1 MRPVSL
7 PSGWPPGLRVAG
19 PSVGKG
25 VSVHPICR
33 ARTGHRGEQ
42 TGVFLG
48 VVAARSSAPA
58 GGSQDHVG
66 LLTLSTLTL
75 KTHTFPG
82 SSLVTPCSVIK
93 EINPSGVLGSS
104 QASSLGVTVAQEVSL
119 TGSPQAGSG

>member
-7 PSGWPPGLRVAG
+7 PSGWPPGLGVAG

-25 VSVHPICR
+25 

-82 SSLVTPCSVIK
+82 SSLVAPCSVIK